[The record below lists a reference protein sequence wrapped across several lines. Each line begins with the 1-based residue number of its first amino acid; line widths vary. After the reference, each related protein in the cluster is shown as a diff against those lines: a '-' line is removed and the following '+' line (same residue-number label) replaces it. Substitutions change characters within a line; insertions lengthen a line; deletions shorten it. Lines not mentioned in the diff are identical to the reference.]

1 MNMRE
6 TSNHNIGNTHNTFW
20 HEDQVVLS
28 FYFEEALT
36 DSNKAAMY
44 EKLQQY
50 RLSLNNF
57 LVSHGFKLDFFGGD
71 SPRNGEASI
80 PQSHLDVDS
89 NTRGVHLFGLQSHI
103 KPAFSV
109 PKHAK
114 QIQTGAISVF
124 QLGNTDGA
132 EPGLV
137 GSISADSVSQIVNLI
152 NDNLEKL
159 NSTEGDGHGIQILAA
174 SPHMYCGATQNNAT
188 PDRVTQGCPAGP
200 PIPVPTEANCQSSP
214 GLWPIELSHGDK
226 IGTGKGVMVFILDS
240 LPKREEISRSANNAG
255 ENNKL
260 LFEVDKKVTFN
271 YQFDNQVDALD
282 VSVQGEISVAKDIYG
297 RHTNFRLPDHGLFI
311 AGIVHSIASDAS
323 IECIRVLNDY
333 CVGDTN
339 VLHRALRYIH
349 NRMSEINPD
358 TNQPGDLYKKPVVI
372 NMSLVIPT
380 DDEAELLGV
389 KTKRG
394 GKKNI
399 IRTDLLA
406 AVQSLVGLGA
416 FFVASAGNEG
426 DNPMNPPGQIPDAL
440 YPANFANDKV
450 KGIISVGATNSA
462 DKVASYSNFPGP
474 LGISTYGGE
483 IPKAIPSKPP
493 KHPLTPGTITKIK
506 DIDALIGIYCSETY
520 PSLSI
525 DDNDKTYHAPDNHG
539 WAYWYGTSF
548 STPIIS
554 AILACILEKNRPSNN
569 KPLLDYIMKE
579 VHGASGPIRW
589 KNLASKK
596 KFPQDY
602 EGLMIQVTQC
612 KPVEQSNDVRDKN
625 KGKKLNKVEV

>member
-1 MNMRE
+1 MNMRG
-6 TSNHNIGNTHNTFW
+6 TSMPNMGNTHNTFW
-20 HEDQVVLS
+20 HEDQVVIS
-28 FYFEEALT
+28 FYFEEALAG
-36 DSNKAAMY
+36 SNKAAMY
-44 EKLQQY
+44 EKLHQY

-57 LVSHGFKLDFFGGD
+57 LVSHGFKLDFFGGE
-71 SPRNGEASI
+71 SPRNGEVSN

-89 NTRGVHLFGLQSHI
+89 NTHGVHLFGLQSHI
-103 KPAFSV
+103 KPAFSL
-109 PKHAK
+109 PKQAK
-114 QIQTGAISVF
+114 QIQTGVISVF
-124 QLGNTDGA
+124 QLGMTDGA
-132 EPGLV
+132 EPVLV
-137 GSISADSVSQIVNLI
+137 GSISAGSVSQIVNLI

-174 SPHMYCGATQNNAT
+174 SPHMYCGGTQ
-188 PDRVTQGCPAGP
+188 DHVTQGCPAGP
-200 PIPVPTEANCQSSP
+200 PIPIPTEANCQSSP

-226 IGTGKGVMVFILDS
+226 IDTGKGVMVFILDS
-240 LPKREEISRSANNAG
+240 FPKRQEISRAAKNAG

-260 LFEVDKKVTFN
+260 LFEVDKRVTFN

-282 VSVQGEISVAKDIYG
+282 VSGQHEISVAKDIYG
-297 RHTNFRLPDHGLFI
+297 RHTNSRLPDHGLFI

-380 DDEAELLGV
+380 DEEAELLGV
-389 KTKRG
+389 KTKRS

-493 KHPLTPGTITKIK
+493 EHSLTSGSNTKIK
-506 DIDALIGIYCSETY
+506 DIDALIGIYSSETY
-520 PSLSI
+520 PSLST
-525 DDNDKTYHAPDNHG
+525 DDNDNTYHAPNNNG

-569 KPLLDYIMKE
+569 KPLLNYIMKE
-579 VHGASGPIRW
+579 VHSASGSIRW

-596 KFPQDY
+596 KSPQDY
-602 EGLMIQVTQC
+602 EGRMIQVTQC
-612 KPVEQSNDVRDKN
+612 KPALQNDHVKGGK
-625 KGKKLNKVEV
+625 KGKKRNKVEV